1 MFSHAYVLGIHG
13 GGMSLDALEH
23 TLDRMSLEAAIRVRF
38 NKTFRATEYIS
49 SNPNAD
55 ANSLQTLCNIDSEP
69 LPLSC
74 L

>member
-1 MFSHAYVLGIHG
+1 
-13 GGMSLDALEH
+13 MSLDALEH

-49 SNPNAD
+49 LNRTPMLIA
-55 ANSLQTLCNIDSEP
+55 LQTLCNIDSEP